1 MLLVRLC
8 NLVSVLTSGESP
20 DIDAVD
26 YLRFVAF
33 NYVSLRLFLVDPVRS
48 TPMLVYCWDL

>member
-1 MLLVRLC
+1 VLLVRLC

>member
-1 MLLVRLC
+1 VLLVRLC

-26 YLRFVAF
+26 YLRFVTF

-48 TPMLVYCWDL
+48 TPMLVYC

>member
-1 MLLVRLC
+1 VLLVRLC

-26 YLRFVAF
+26 YLRL
-33 NYVSLRLFLVDPVRS
+33 LRLITLHC
-48 TPMLVYCWDL
+48 VYF